1 MLTPDRTAHGAVE
14 RPPYTRAQL
23 ARLIAPRSVAVVGA
37 SPRPAS
43 FGMRTLENLAH
54 FKGAVYP
61 VNAKYAEV
69 GGHRCHP
76 SLKDLPQ
83 APDCALLVVP
93 REGVEAA
100 LQEAAAAGAGSA
112 IVYASGYGEMDA
124 AGSAEAQRRLGEFAR
139 AHAMPVLGPNCMG
152 LVNHGLG
159 AGMTFIPEYAS
170 MPRQVGPIAFVSQ
183 SGALGYCLAQAAERG
198 LGFRY
203 FFSAGNSADV
213 DVADLIAAMAEDDGV
228 LAIACLFEGVPSAAR
243 LLQAGERARAAGKPV
258 IVYKMGVSEDGA
270 AAARSHTG
278 SLAGSAVAFRA
289 LFDRAGFVTVESY
302 EALVEHAKFFS
313 ASGKPR
319 AKGVAVVSGS
329 GGAGIIAADMAA
341 RHGVPMPQPGPAT
354 VAELRTVVPEFGAA
368 RNPCDPTGQ
377 VLSVPES
384 YGRCCRA
391 LLADPQYGVLV
402 CAMSVAT
409 KETGNSRA
417 TTIAQM
423 AREQDKPV
431 TVAWVS
437 EWLEGPGSQAY
448 EADEKVALFRS
459 LDRCFATIAAWQ
471 AFHAR
476 DAVEPAAAR
485 LAGRDAAARAGELL
499 AASGDTLVER
509 EAKQV
514 LAAYGVPVVEER
526 LARTVEEAVAAAQ
539 ALGYPVVLKAESPT
553 ILHKTELGVVRL
565 NIADEAG
572 VRRHH
577 AEIVAAARG
586 HELAGVL
593 VQPMAGGAEILVGA
607 RRDPVVGPVVV
618 VGSGGVLVELL
629 QDSVAALAP
638 VTRPQARRM
647 LERLKGYRLLAGF
660 RGATA
665 VDLDAL
671 ADAVARISEFAA
683 DFAGE
688 VAELDVNPLR
698 CDGARIVA
706 VDALITRRRD

>member
-1 MLTPDRTAHGAVE
+1 MLTPTQ

-23 ARLIAPRSVAVVGA
+23 ARLIAPRSIAIVGA
-37 SPRPAS
+37 STRPAS
-43 FGMRTLENLAH
+43 FGMRSLENLAN
-54 FKGAVYP
+54 FKGAIYP
-61 VNAKYAEV
+61 VNPKYERIGDLV
-69 GGHRCHP
+69 CYP
-76 SLKDLPQ
+76 SLRDLPQ

-100 LQEAAAAGAGSA
+100 LREAVAVGAGGA
-112 IVYASGYGEMDA
+112 IVYASGYGEMAGEDA
-124 AGSAEAQRRLGEFAR
+124 GAAQRRLAQIGQDAG
-139 AHAMPVLGPNCMG
+139 MPILGPNCMG
-152 LVNHGLG
+152 LVNHELG
-159 AGMTFIPEYAS
+159 AGMTFIPEYSA

-203 FFSAGNSADV
+203 FFSAGNSSDV

-228 LAIACLFEGVPSAAR
+228 RAIACLFEGVPSAAR
-243 LLQAGERARAAGKPV
+243 LLQAAERARAAAKPV
-258 IVYKMGVSEDGA
+258 IVYKMGVSDDGA

-289 LFDRAGFVTVESY
+289 LFERAGFVTVDNY
-302 EALVEHAKFFS
+302 EALVEHAKFF
-313 ASGKPR
+313 AAAGKPR
-319 AKGVAVVSGS
+319 ARGVAVVSGS

-341 RHGVPMPQPGPAT
+341 RHGVPMPQPEPAT
-354 VAELRTVVPEFGAA
+354 VGELRTVVPEFGAA

-384 YGRCCRA
+384 YGKCCRA
-391 LLADPQYGVLV
+391 LLADPQFGVLV

-409 KETGNSRA
+409 KEVSNARSA
-417 TTIAQM
+417 TIAQM

-431 TVAWVS
+431 SVAWVS

-476 DAVEPAAAR
+476 EASEQAPVRLSGKDAAVRARTLMAAA
-485 LAGRDAAARAGELL
+485 
-499 AASGDTLVER
+499 GDTLVER

-526 LARTVEEAVAAAQ
+526 LASSADEAVAAARS
-539 ALGYPVVLKAESPT
+539 LGYPVVLKAESPT

-565 NIADEAG
+565 NVADEAG
-572 VRRHH
+572 VRRYY
-577 AEIVAAARG
+577 AEIVTAARG
-586 HELAGVL
+586 HDLAGVL
-593 VQPMAGGAEILVGA
+593 VQPMAGGVEIIVGA
-607 RRDPVVGPVVV
+607 RIDPAVGPVVV
-618 VGSGGVLVELL
+618 VGSGGVLVELM

-638 VTRPQARRM
+638 VTAFQARRM
-647 LERLKGYRLLAGF
+647 LERLKGYKLLTGF
-660 RGATA
+660 RGGKK
-665 VDLDAL
+665 VDVDAL
-671 ADAVARISEFAA
+671 AEAVARISEFAA
-683 DFAGE
+683 DFASE
-688 VAELDVNPLR
+688 VSEVDVNPLR
-698 CDGARIVA
+698 CEGARVVA
-706 VDALITRRRD
+706 VDALITKRQA